1 MVIMKLKK
9 EITQVIKMNKE
20 SLIKAREII
29 IQSLSESNI
38 NNLDKLELM
47 LNINNF
53 LQENKYEENIKVL
66 VKKNKQGGIIMNKKD
81 KAIEYQKGLTKLYE
95 ET

>member
-1 MVIMKLKK
+1 
-9 EITQVIKMNKE
+9 MNKE

-53 LQENKYEENIKVL
+53 LQENEYEENIKVL
-66 VKKNKQGGIIMNKKD
+66 VKKIGR
-81 KAIEYQKGLTKLYE
+81 
-95 ET
+95 

>member
-1 MVIMKLKK
+1 
-9 EITQVIKMNKE
+9 MNKE

-29 IQSLSESNI
+29 IQSLSKSNI

-66 VKKNKQGGIIMNKKD
+66 VKKNK
-81 KAIEYQKGLTKLYE
+81 
-95 ET
+95 

>member
-1 MVIMKLKK
+1 
-9 EITQVIKMNKE
+9 MNKE
-20 SLIKAREII
+20 SLIKAREVI

-53 LQENKYEENIKVL
+53 LQENEYEENIKVL
-66 VKKNKQGGIIMNKKD
+66 AKKRWKNESNRN
-81 KAIEYQKGLTKLYE
+81 
-95 ET
+95 

>member
-1 MVIMKLKK
+1 
-9 EITQVIKMNKE
+9 MNKE

-53 LQENKYEENIKVL
+53 LQENEYEENIKVL
-66 VKKNKQGGIIMNKKD
+66 VKKNKQEEKMKEHIRGFDVNRRI
-81 KAIEYQKGLTKLYE
+81 AIPKEVLEELKINQKQIR
-95 ET
+95 

>member
-1 MVIMKLKK
+1 MVM
-9 EITQVIKMNKE
+9 E
-20 SLIKAREII
+20 KARDII

-53 LQENKYEENIKVL
+53 LQENEYEENIKVL
-66 VKKNKQGGIIMNKKD
+66 VKKNK
-81 KAIEYQKGLTKLYE
+81 
-95 ET
+95 

>member
-1 MVIMKLKK
+1 
-9 EITQVIKMNKE
+9 MNKE

-47 LNINNF
+47 LNLNNF
-53 LQENKYEENIKVL
+53 LQENEYEENIKVL
-66 VKKNKQGGIIMNKKD
+66 VKKINR
-81 KAIEYQKGLTKLYE
+81 EVE
-95 ET
+95 